1 MPYIIGS
8 ADTRPLL
15 FLPMEEPVF
24 VQATGIYRRLRN
36 KGITICETNDCI
48 IAARPGARLRTAA

>member
-1 MPYIIGS
+1 
-8 ADTRPLL
+8 
-15 FLPMEEPVF
+15 MEEPVF